1 MLSCYFT
8 KQTHIHIVTS
18 ACTTNIQVRL
28 FSAGVYRPT
37 FDNPVMA
44 QRIYEVHCLMK
55 YILSSR
61 HSSIQSTSEG
71 DKSGSQLVAVKQIIN
86 ACHIMFRE
94 CFHVF
99 YPSGV
104 LKWYAACR
112 FLERLDPVSFFLE
125 KILYVRAYMYV

>member
-1 MLSCYFT
+1 MVISFT
-8 KQTHIHIVTS
+8 GI
-18 ACTTNIQVRL
+18 
-28 FSAGVYRPT
+28 YRPT

-44 QRIYEVHCLMK
+44 QSIYDVHCLMK

-61 HSSIQSTSEG
+61 HSSVHPMGGDG
-71 DKSGSQLVAVKQIIN
+71 DKGSGQLVVPVKKIIN
-86 ACHIMFRE
+86 ACHVMFRE

-112 FLERLDPVSFFLE
+112 FLERLDPVSVLLRN
-125 KILYVRAYMYV
+125 ICIHMYINMYVHTIHNTHTAYTHTCIPT

>member
-1 MLSCYFT
+1 MWVYCHLSLLIF
-8 KQTHIHIVTS
+8 
-18 ACTTNIQVRL
+18 
-28 FSAGVYRPT
+28 FFAGIYRPT

-44 QRIYEVHCLMK
+44 QSIYDVHCIMK

-61 HSSIQSTSEG
+61 HSSVHPMGG
-71 DKSGSQLVAVKQIIN
+71 DSDKGSGQLVAPVKKIIN
-86 ACHIMFRE
+86 ACHVMFRE

-112 FLERLDPVSFFLE
+112 FLERLDPVS
-125 KILYVRAYMYV
+125 ILLRNVCMHTRGETIY

>member
-1 MLSCYFT
+1 MF
-8 KQTHIHIVTS
+8 
-18 ACTTNIQVRL
+18 
-28 FSAGVYRPT
+28 FFFAGVYRPT

-44 QRIYEVHCLMK
+44 QSVYDVHCLMK

-61 HSSIQSTSEG
+61 HSSVHSTGGDG
-71 DKSGSQLVAVKQIIN
+71 DKGATGQLITPVKKIID

-112 FLERLDPVSFFLE
+112 FLERLDPVSPFAE
-125 KILYVRAYMYV
+125 EYSVCVE

>member
-1 MLSCYFT
+1 MSFYKFT
-8 KQTHIHIVTS
+8 DV
-18 ACTTNIQVRL
+18 
-28 FSAGVYRPT
+28 FFFAGVYRPT

-44 QRIYEVHCLMK
+44 QSVYDVHCLMK

-61 HSSIQSTSEG
+61 HISVHLTGGDG
-71 DKSGSQLVAVKQIIN
+71 DKGIGQLVTPMKKIIDT
-86 ACHIMFRE
+86 CHVMFRE

-112 FLERLDPVSFFLE
+112 FLERLDPVSLCIE
-125 KILYVRAYMYV
+125 EYSVLCVCVCM